1 MSLVSTFAVRPRALV
16 AAVFVAAAALVLPSR
31 AAAQTAA
38 KQPIL
43 QAVEALGEYSLFLEA
58 LKATGIAEKIAA
70 GGTWTIY
77 APNDAAFARINP
89 DTLAALKA
97 DKDRLTRVLS
107 HHVMAT
113 RYSGIDMMN
122 APIYSKVPTFAGDS
136 MVIYHDKGG
145 IKVDYKLVKVVD
157 IEAADGVIHTVR
169 EIILR
174 P

>member
-1 MSLVSTFAVRPRALV
+1 MSLLSAALVRPRAL
-16 AAVFVAAAALVLPSR
+16 AAAALLLAAAVVSPSH
-31 AAAQTAA
+31 AAAQDAP
-38 KQPIL
+38 KKPIL
-43 QAVEALGEYSLFLEA
+43 EVVSALGEYSLFLEA
-58 LKATGIAEKIAA
+58 LKATGLADKIAA
-70 GGTWTIY
+70 GGTWTVY
-77 APNDAAFARINP
+77 APNDAAFARLNP

-107 HHVMAT
+107 HHVMPT
-113 RYSGIDMMN
+113 KYTGMDMMN

-157 IEAADGVIHTVR
+157 IEATDGVIHTVR
-169 EIILR
+169 EIILK